1 MFFQTF
7 KWNSGP
13 YTNGQQTW
21 MFPAHQPETV
31 AQLARANR
39 GGTTDQ
45 SFYQY
50 NGGHNPDTEFRQPW
64 AGILRAYQ
72 DSVVLVP
79 PALGG
84 IVVIGLI
91 GICVAFRRRGG
102 PAFLPWTTGMLMLII
117 PAAVSS
123 YEARYVVPTVPFFC
137 VAAALAIRE
146 IGNRNEQWAQNSQ
159 HADRD
164 SGARRRTGRRAVR
177 P

>member
-1 MFFQTF
+1 
-7 KWNSGP
+7 
-13 YTNGQQTW
+13 

-50 NGGHNPDTEFRQPW
+50 NGGRSPDTEFRQPW
-64 AGILRAYQ
+64 AWILRVYQ
-72 DSVVLVP
+72 DFAVLVP
-79 PALGG
+79 PVLAG
-84 IVVIGLI
+84 IVILGLA
-91 GICVAFRRRGG
+91 GICLAFRRRGG
-102 PAFLPWTTGMLMLII
+102 PAFLPWITGMMMLVV

-146 IGNRNEQWAQNSQ
+146 IGNRNKQ
-159 HADRD
+159 
-164 SGARRRTGRRAVR
+164 AVSR
-177 P
+177 

>member
-21 MFPAHQPETV
+21 MFPARRPPTV
-31 AQLARANR
+31 AELARADS
-39 GGTTDQ
+39 GGTDQ

-50 NGGHNPDTEFRQPW
+50 NGGRNPDTEFRQPW
-64 AGILRAYQ
+64 AGILRGYQ
-72 DSVVLVP
+72 DVAVLVP
-79 PALGG
+79 PLLGG
-84 IVVIGLI
+84 ILIIGLV
-91 GICVAFRRRGG
+91 GICLAFRRRGG
-102 PAFLPWTTGMLMLII
+102 PAFLPWTTGVLMLLV

-146 IGNRNEQWAQNSQ
+146 IGNRNQKPE
-159 HADRD
+159 
-164 SGARRRTGRRAVR
+164 RA
-177 P
+177 